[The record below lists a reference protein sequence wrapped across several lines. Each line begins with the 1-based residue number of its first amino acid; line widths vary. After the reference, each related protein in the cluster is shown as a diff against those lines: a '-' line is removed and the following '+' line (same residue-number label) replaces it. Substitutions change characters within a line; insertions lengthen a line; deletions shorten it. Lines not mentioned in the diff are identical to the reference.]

1 MSNPSIY
8 QSWRKRLNLML
19 CAAAAGMI
27 LSILIIG
34 LGGFTAWQPF
44 GTWTVFAFGGL
55 STAKTFMVQD
65 LVRAEKENAPVPK
78 GKFLLYAVM
87 GIAAATL
94 WVYILLR
101 FLL

>member
-1 MSNPSIY
+1 MSNSSIY
-8 QSWRKRLNLML
+8 QSWRKRLNLLL
-19 CAAAAGMI
+19 CVAAAGMI
-27 LSILIIG
+27 LSILVIV
-34 LGGFTAWQPF
+34 LGGFTAWQP
-44 GTWTVFAFGGL
+44 WTVFAFGGL

-78 GKFLLYAVM
+78 GKFLLYAVL